1 MVKSTIASILTLLFI
16 IVIQTAVLS
25 NILILPA
32 VPDLLLIVTLYLS
45 LLNGRGAGE
54 CYGFVG
60 GLFLD
65 FATGAPMGFGALV
78 RTLISYVAGA
88 LGSVIQFGGVF
99 MPCLI
104 VFVASMAK
112 VLLMWLVS
120 LFFISVPKY
129 DVFSL
134 AFAFEVASNVVL
146 APIIFRLMSAF
157 KTLLS
162 LKDEGALDGI

>member
-16 IVIQTAVLS
+16 IVIQVAILS
-25 NILILPA
+25 NVLILPA
-32 VPDLLLIVTLYLS
+32 VPDLLLIVAIYLS

-65 FATGAPMGFGALV
+65 FATGAPMGFGSLV
-78 RTLISYVAGA
+78 RTIICYVTGA
-88 LGSVIQFGGVF
+88 LGTVVQFGGVF

-104 VFVASMAK
+104 IFVATMAK
-112 VLLMWLVS
+112 VLFMWVLS
-120 LFFISVPKY
+120 LFFINLPKY

-134 AFAFEVASNVVL
+134 SFVFEVVANVVL
-146 APIIFRLMSAF
+146 APIIFRVMSAF

-162 LKDEGALDGI
+162 LEDEGALDGI